1 MLSFLYGI
9 IFLTKGVRA
18 EMLGMKRR
26 RRGRPSGVL
35 LVAGRTLAVVFGLA
49 LAGCATNDGRPNTPA
64 ANITPATIMRVA
76 DTTRQSGDL
85 AQAASLYQRAAQM
98 DPTNIKPLLELGS
111 IYGQMRL
118 PKQAAEA
125 WQAAISLD
133 SRNTTALRGLGN
145 SQLETGDAPAAIRSI
160 RAAQAIQPDW
170 RNDNSLGV
178 AYDMLS
184 DHAAAQAAYRDGL
197 KLAPDNLQ
205 LTNNL
210 GLSLTLAGDFAQA
223 MPLLE
228 ATAKDPTATPRMRQN
243 LALAYGLSGDDK
255 KAAEIAKLDLDA
267 AGVQENLG
275 YYEFLRLLQDRSAI
289 ASTLGALQTDELK

>member
-1 MLSFLYGI
+1 
-9 IFLTKGVRA
+9 
-18 EMLGMKRR
+18 MKRR
-26 RRGRPSGVL
+26 GRGRPSGVL
-35 LVAGRTLAVVFGLA
+35 VIAGRTLAVVFGLA
-49 LAGCATNDGRPNTPA
+49 LAGCATKPNTPT
-64 ANITPATIMRVA
+64 ANITPGTIMRVA

-111 IYGQMRL
+111 IYGQMHL

-133 SRNTTALRGLGN
+133 PRNTTALRGLGN
-145 SQLETGDAPAAIRSI
+145 SQLETGDAPAAIRNI

-210 GLSLTLAGDFAQA
+210 GLSLALAGDFAQA

-275 YYEFLRLLQDRSAI
+275 YYEFLRLLQDRNAI
-289 ASTLGALQTDELK
+289 ASTLGAHQTDELK